1 MDYYYINN
9 LKRLFGM
16 SIEEIPKTVMTDR
29 IEEISKVTM
38 TNHT

>member
-9 LKRLFGM
+9 LKRLVGM
-16 SIEEIPKTVMTDR
+16 LIEEIPKV
-29 IEEISKVTM
+29 II

>member
-9 LKRLFGM
+9 LKRLAGM
-16 SIEEIPKTVMTDR
+16 PT
-29 IEEISKVTM
+29 EEISKVII

>member
-9 LKRLFGM
+9 LKRLVGM
-16 SIEEIPKTVMTDR
+16 PIEEIPKVV
-29 IEEISKVTM
+29 I